1 MNLNLEY
8 YKVFYY
14 VGKYSSITV
23 AAEKLALSQP
33 AVSQSIRHLE
43 ESVGTSLF
51 VRTAKGMRL
60 TAEGAVLYPYVA
72 RGYEYIRLGERKLRE
87 QMNLEAGEI
96 RIGAS
101 DMTLQFYLL
110 DHLERFHEKYPG
122 IRVRVTNAPTP
133 ETVRH
138 LRDGKIDFGVVTAPV
153 AEDTNLT
160 LKKVRDIRDVFVAGE
175 KYEHFRGR
183 KIRLGELEEFPFICL
198 EGETSSRTYVES
210 YLRNFQVELHPEF
223 ELATSD
229 MLIQFAKRGLGIASV
244 VEDFAEK
251 ELEQGTLFCLDL
263 EQEIPLRAMYV
274 VTNDRIPVS
283 SSAKHLLG
291 MLEPWEHREKH
302 G

>member
-14 VGKYSSITV
+14 VAKYKSITL
-23 AAEKLALSQP
+23 AAEKLSLSQP

-43 ESVGTSLF
+43 EEAGVPLF

-72 RGYEYIRLGERKLRE
+72 RGYEYICMGERKLLE

-110 DHLERFHEKYPG
+110 DYLEQFHEQYPKVK
-122 IRVRVTNAPTP
+122 VRVTNAPTP
-133 ETVRH
+133 ETLRH
-138 LRDGKIDFGVVTAPV
+138 LQDGKIDFGVVTEPV
-153 AEDTNLT
+153 SKGTGFT
-160 LKKVRDIRDVFVAGE
+160 LKKVRDIQDIFVAGE
-175 KYEHFRGR
+175 KYRTYLNR
-183 KIRLGELEEFPFICL
+183 TVRLSELEEMPIICL
-198 EGETSSRTYVES
+198 EGETSSRTYVETF
-210 YLRNFQVELHPEF
+210 LDKFRVRLHPEF

-229 MLIQFAKRGLGIASV
+229 MLIQFAARGLGVANV

-251 ELEQGTLFCLDL
+251 ALETGELFQLKL
-263 EQEIPLRAMYV
+263 EQEIPKRAMYV
-274 VTNDRIPVS
+274 VTNDRIPLP
-283 SSAKHLLG
+283 SSAKHLIQ
-291 MLEPWEHREKH
+291 MLI
-302 G
+302 

>member
-14 VGKYSSITV
+14 VGKYNSITL

-43 ESVGTSLF
+43 ESIGTPLF

-87 QMNLEAGEI
+87 QMNLETGEI

-110 DHLERFHEKYPG
+110 DHLEKFHERYPK
-122 IRVRVTNAPTP
+122 IKVRVTNAPTP
-133 ETVRH
+133 ETLQH
-138 LRDGKIDFGVVTAPV
+138 LQDGKIDFGVVTEPV
-153 AEDTNLT
+153 LEDANLT
-160 LKKVRDIRDVFVAGE
+160 LKKVRDIRDIFVAGE
-175 KYEHFRGR
+175 KYDSFRGR
-183 KIRLGELEEFPFICL
+183 EMRLKELERFPFICL
-198 EGETSSRTYVES
+198 EGETSSRTYVET
-210 YLRNFQVELHPEF
+210 YLRKFQVELHPEF

-229 MLIQFAKRGLGIASV
+229 MLLQFAKRGLGIASV
-244 VEDFAEK
+244 VEDFARAD
-251 ELEQGTLFCLDL
+251 LEQGILFRLNL
-263 EQEIPLRAMYV
+263 EREIPPRAMYV
-274 VTNDRIPVS
+274 VTNDRIPVP
-283 SSAKHLLG
+283 SSAKYLLA
-291 MLEPWEHREKH
+291 MLEPWK
-302 G
+302 

>member
-1 MNLNLEY
+1 MDLNLEY

-14 VGKYSSITV
+14 VGKYNSITA

-43 ESVGTSLF
+43 EAVGTSLF

-60 TAEGAVLYPYVA
+60 TAEGAVLYPYAA
-72 RGYEYIRLGERKLRE
+72 RGYEYIRLGEQKLRE

-110 DHLERFHEKYPG
+110 DYLEKFHEEYPK

-133 ETVRH
+133 ETLRH
-138 LRDGKIDFGVVTAPV
+138 LQDGKIDFGVVTAPV

-160 LKKVRDIRDVFVAGE
+160 LKKVRDIRDIFVAGE
-175 KYEHFRGR
+175 KYCSLRGR
-183 KIRLGELEEFPFICL
+183 KIALKELEEFPFICL
-198 EGETSSRTYVES
+198 EGETSSRTYIEN
-210 YLRNFQVELHPEF
+210 YLKNFQVELYPEF

-244 VEDFAEK
+244 VEDFAGK
-251 ELEQGTLFCLDL
+251 DLEQGTLFRLNLDR
-263 EQEIPLRAMYV
+263 EVPPRAMYV
-274 VTNDRIPVS
+274 VTNDRIPVPS
-283 SSAKHLLG
+283 PAKQLLR
-291 MLEPWEHREKH
+291 MLKH
-302 G
+302 S

>member
-14 VGKYSSITV
+14 VGKYNSITA

-43 ESVGTSLF
+43 ETVGTPLF

-72 RGYEYIRLGERKLRE
+72 RGYEYICLGERKLWE
-87 QMNLEAGEI
+87 QMNLETGEI

-110 DHLERFHEKYPG
+110 DYLEKFHEEYPK
-122 IRVRVTNAPTP
+122 IKVHVTNAPTP
-133 ETVRH
+133 ETLRH
-138 LRDGKIDFGVVTAPV
+138 LQDGKIDFGVVTAPV
-153 AEDTNLT
+153 VKDANLT
-160 LKKVRDIRDVFVAGE
+160 LKKVRDIHDIFVAGE
-175 KYEHFRGR
+175 KYKNFIGR
-183 KIRLGELEEFPFICL
+183 RIGWKELEGLPFICL
-198 EGETSSRTYVES
+198 EGETSSRTYVEN
-210 YLRNFQVELHPEF
+210 YLRDFQVELHPEF

-244 VEDFAEK
+244 VEDFAK
-251 ELEQGTLFCLDL
+251 KDLAQGNLFRLELERK
-263 EQEIPLRAMYV
+263 IPSRAMYV
-274 VTNDRIPVS
+274 VTNDRVPLS
-283 SSAKHLLG
+283 SSAKRLLE
-291 MLEPWEHREKH
+291 LLKPQDVAPE
-302 G
+302 